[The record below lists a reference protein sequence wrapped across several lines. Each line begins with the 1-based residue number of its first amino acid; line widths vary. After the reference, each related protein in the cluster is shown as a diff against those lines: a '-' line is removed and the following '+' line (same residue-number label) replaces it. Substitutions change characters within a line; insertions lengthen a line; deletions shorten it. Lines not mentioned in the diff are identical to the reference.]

1 MQKDE
6 LFGGKIII
14 FSGDFRQIPPVV
26 ENAKTNADIVRA
38 SVRGSYIW
46 KKVKSF
52 TLTTA
57 HRLTGEGY
65 YEEFLMKIGSDSTEK
80 RELGE
85 RRNLQKLV
93 ALPQLSY
100 MTKLRELIDFVFT

>member
-1 MQKDE
+1 MPISFLRQFAD
-6 LFGGKIII
+6 LI
-14 FSGDFRQIPPVV
+14 SG
-26 ENAKTNADIVRA
+26 
-38 SVRGSYIW
+38 

-85 RRNLQKLV
+85 RRNLEKLV

-100 MTKLRELIDFVFT
+100 MTKLRELIDFVFTKEILQKPDESVNHVKTVCEEGDGDGVSV

>member
-1 MQKDE
+1 MYK
-6 LFGGKIII
+6 
-14 FSGDFRQIPPVV
+14 RQ
-26 ENAKTNADIVRA
+26 
-38 SVRGSYIW
+38 
-46 KKVKSF
+46 
-52 TLTTA
+52 A

-85 RRNLQKLV
+85 GRNLEKLV

-100 MTKLRELIDFVFT
+100 VTKLRELIDFVFTKEILQKPDECAKRVVICTLNNLSLIHI